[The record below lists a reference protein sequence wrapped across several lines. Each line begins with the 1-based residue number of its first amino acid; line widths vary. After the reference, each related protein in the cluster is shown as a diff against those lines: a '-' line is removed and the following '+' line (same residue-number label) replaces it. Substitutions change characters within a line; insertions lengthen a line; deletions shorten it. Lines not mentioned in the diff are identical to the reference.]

1 MNREKSLYFRKTT
14 AVADDD
20 DSAASLAIPVSNILY
35 LKITTASLK
44 IYFRPLH
51 SAPLAAQSPD
61 YVDLPC
67 GTFSN
72 AQATANAILEA
83 INYGEDGFII
93 VVDNTN
99 EVYLAEDFCDDIT
112 SINIAS

>member
-1 MNREKSLYFRKTT
+1 MNREKSLYFRKTA
-14 AVADDD
+14 AVANDD
-20 DSAASLAIPVSNILY
+20 DSAASVAIPTSNILW
-35 LKITTASLK
+35 IDIATASLK
-44 IYFRPLH
+44 VHFRPLH
-51 SAPLAAQSPD
+51 SAPIAGQTPD

-67 GTFSN
+67 GTFAKASTM
-72 AQATANAILEA
+72 AGKILEA